1 MRLYVLEL
9 KRLLKTRSVGILI
22 IAALILSAVLSYLPV
37 TYIQAYKT
45 DKSGTIQVVTGI
57 EAIKAKKA
65 DKKALHGEMTEAKI
79 RETIADIKEVLKEY
93 GSLERQNIPLDV
105 YVKKVYSHLDIIA
118 VLEQTIIPNG
128 KNLYTLEYSEIS
140 EDDAKNVYT
149 AYRENVQNLNKNPE
163 VQKKINQMTK
173 HIQIPLAYYSEF
185 TTDQLDYYQIYLFLV
200 MIFFMVI
207 ITPVFATEY
216 QTGSDQILRCTKHG
230 RFRLAITKIAVVF
243 TLIFAVFAV
252 GTTVFSIIMRILYG
266 AEVFK
271 NPLQMLGYLYYIP
284 AFTVGKMYKV
294 MVAGG
299 LLSLVA
305 VGASILF
312 FSAKCKTVQSALICA
327 FATAFVPM
335 VIFTISNSRNILEIL
350 RCIFPTSGLAFMNSL
365 KGELLARNFVQIGSG
380 YYWTPYIIAIAAAIW
395 IPVFL
400 VITVVS
406 YCKREA

>member
-1 MRLYVLEL
+1 
-9 KRLLKTRSVGILI
+9 
-22 IAALILSAVLSYLPV
+22 
-37 TYIQAYKT
+37 
-45 DKSGTIQVVTGI
+45 
-57 EAIKAKKA
+57 
-65 DKKALHGEMTEAKI
+65 
-79 RETIADIKEVLKEY
+79 
-93 GSLERQNIPLDV
+93 
-105 YVKKVYSHLDIIA
+105 
-118 VLEQTIIPNG
+118 
-128 KNLYTLEYSEIS
+128 
-140 EDDAKNVYT
+140 
-149 AYRENVQNLNKNPE
+149 
-163 VQKKINQMTK
+163 MTK

-230 RFRLAITKIAVVF
+230 RFCLAITKIAVVF

-284 AFTVGKMYKV
+284 AFTVGKCIRSW
-294 MVAGG
+294 
-299 LLSLVA
+299 LR
-305 VGASILF
+305 VGCFHLWQLERVYCSF
-312 FSAKCKTVQSALICA
+312 RQNCKTVQSALICA

-365 KGELLARNFVQIGSG
+365 EENCLPETLYRLAVDITGHHILLRLRRQSG
-380 YYWTPYIIAIAAAIW
+380 FRYFW
-395 IPVFL
+395 
-400 VITVVS
+400 S
-406 YCKREA
+406 

>member
-1 MRLYVLEL
+1 M
-9 KRLLKTRSVGILI
+9 
-22 IAALILSAVLSYLPV
+22 
-37 TYIQAYKT
+37 
-45 DKSGTIQVVTGI
+45 
-57 EAIKAKKA
+57 
-65 DKKALHGEMTEAKI
+65 
-79 RETIADIKEVLKEY
+79 
-93 GSLERQNIPLDV
+93 
-105 YVKKVYSHLDIIA
+105 
-118 VLEQTIIPNG
+118 
-128 KNLYTLEYSEIS
+128 EYSDIS

-365 KGELLARNFVQIGSG
+365 EGELLARNFVQIGSG
-380 YYWTPYIIAIAAAIW
+380 YYWTPYIIAIVAGNLDSGISGHNGGE
-395 IPVFL
+395 L
-400 VITVVS
+400 L
-406 YCKREA
+406 

>member
-299 LLSLVA
+299 SWSEYTVLFGKMQDSTVGTDLCICNCICTDGYFYNIKQPEYSGDFKVYLPDQRTCLHEQSGGRIACQKLCTDWQWILLD
-305 VGASILF
+305 
-312 FSAKCKTVQSALICA
+312 
-327 FATAFVPM
+327 
-335 VIFTISNSRNILEIL
+335 TIYYCDCGGNLD
-350 RCIFPTSGLAFMNSL
+350 SGISGHNG
-365 KGELLARNFVQIGSG
+365 GELL
-380 YYWTPYIIAIAAAIW
+380 
-395 IPVFL
+395 
-400 VITVVS
+400 
-406 YCKREA
+406 

>member
-128 KNLYTLEYSEIS
+128 KNLYTLEYSYIS

-149 AYRENVQNLNKNPE
+149 AYRENV
-163 VQKKINQMTK
+163 
-173 HIQIPLAYYSEF
+173 QIPLAYYSEF

-365 KGELLARNFVQIGSG
+365 EGELLARNFVQIGSG

>member
-105 YVKKVYSHLDIIA
+105 YDEKVYSQSGYHCSIWNK
-118 VLEQTIIPNG
+118 TIIPNG

-365 KGELLARNFVQIGSG
+365 EENCLPETLYRLAVDITGHHILLRLRRQSG
-380 YYWTPYIIAIAAAIW
+380 FRYFW
-395 IPVFL
+395 
-400 VITVVS
+400 S
-406 YCKREA
+406 

>member
-128 KNLYTLEYSEIS
+128 KNLYTLEYSDIS

-207 ITPVFATEY
+207 ITPV
-216 QTGSDQILRCTKHG
+216 
-230 RFRLAITKIAVVF
+230 
-243 TLIFAVFAV
+243 LIFAVFAV

-365 KGELLARNFVQIGSG
+365 EGELLARNFVQIGSG